1 MLSNLLV
8 TLSGLML
15 TKSDNETHRMI
26 GSGLTVAGL
35 VRLIDRID
43 GREGMTRLALVPR
56 SRREEEVAD
65 DEIRRK

>member
-15 TKSDNETHRMI
+15 IKSDNETHRTI

-43 GREGMTRLALVPR
+43 GVNGG
-56 SRREEEVAD
+56 
-65 DEIRRK
+65 